1 MMSRFTYSVPDMTC
15 DHCKMRIAKAME
27 AAGLKDYVI
36 SVEEKTVSVEAP
48 DSETPKKIMADAGYE
63 ATLRS

>member
-1 MMSRFTYSVPDMTC
+1 MTC

-48 DSETPKKIMADAGYE
+48 DGETPKKIMADAGYE